1 LPVEVGRR
9 IEGGRHEV
17 HEVTLHGK
25 HYAAKFF
32 HEKGDRDE
40 KYCKHMH
47 IVRTLDERARSL
59 EAEIKLK
66 ERERDAHGQISYA
79 QVREYQAKVLRLEM
93 LLHRHS
99 IGRVFEYSDNGPHCI
114 VLQLEG
120 KSMEKQLTSGSAKLP
135 SGFEVLECARQLI
148 GALSCIHNAGFHHND
163 LNTDNILQK
172 REGGGYVITD
182 FGESEVSG
190 SGVCKDRHYSQ
201 YSPPDRNRDCR
212 GSFDVASLASV
223 FVELFVWGMLGGND
237 PVGVLQQFRRER
249 GNDQYEHQRDLSDMT
264 ERFYINAEKLSP
276 SVKTR
281 LSWLEKEIPEVVKVL
296 EEMLHVD
303 PDKRPTASEA
313 FVSFDK
319 AIRQLFPPQYRSNG
333 LTLLA
338 C

>member
-1 LPVEVGRR
+1 MDFRELPVEVGRR

-32 HEKGDRDE
+32 REKGGRDE
-40 KYCKHMH
+40 EYRKHMH
-47 IVRTLDERARSL
+47 IVRTLDERL
-59 EAEIKLK
+59 KAEVQKLK
-66 ERERDAHGQISYA
+66 CE
-79 QVREYQAKVLRLEM
+79 REYQAEALRLEM
-93 LLHRHS
+93 LHNS
-99 IGRVFEYSDNGPHCI
+99 IRRVFEYSDKGSYCI

-120 KSMEKQLTSGSAKLP
+120 QSMEKQLTSESANPP
-135 SGFEVLECARQLI
+135 SDFEVLGYAHQLI
-148 GALSCIHNAGFHHND
+148 GALSCIHKAGFHHND

-172 REGGGYVITD
+172 LVGGGYVIID
-182 FGESEVSG
+182 FGESGVSG
-190 SGVCKDRHYSQ
+190 SGICKDRHYSQ

-212 GSFDVASLASV
+212 GSFDVCSLASV
-223 FVELFVWGMLGGND
+223 LVELFVWGVLGDND
-237 PVGVLQQFRRER
+237 PVGVLQRFREER
-249 GNDQYEHQRDLSDMT
+249 GNDQREHQQDILDMT

-281 LSWLEKEIPEVVKVL
+281 LSWLGEEIPEVVKVL

-319 AIRQLFPPQYRSNG
+319 AIRRHIPPQHRSNG
-333 LTLLA
+333 LALLA